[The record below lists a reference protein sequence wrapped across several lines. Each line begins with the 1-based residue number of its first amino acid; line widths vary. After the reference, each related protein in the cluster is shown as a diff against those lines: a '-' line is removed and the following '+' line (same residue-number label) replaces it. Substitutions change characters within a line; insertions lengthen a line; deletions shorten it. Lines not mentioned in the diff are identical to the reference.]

1 MPYNKNMNNQE
12 LAKVFSE
19 IAQYLEMEEIPF
31 KPQAYEKVSE
41 TLGTMSQ
48 DISDVYK
55 QGGLGAVEEIPG
67 VGENIAK
74 KIEEYLKTGKVS
86 LLEEYKKK
94 IPIDI
99 NNLSKIEGLGPK
111 RMKRL
116 YDELGIRTIN
126 DLDEAIKEQKI
137 RDLTGFG
144 EKSEDQISIAL
155 DFFKSHHGRFILG
168 FAYDEIQSLK
178 NRVGAIPGVRQAE
191 IAGSARRMK
200 ETIGDLDILVMVDN
214 AAAKKTIDGI
224 VQAFS
229 SLPEV
234 RHIYAS
240 GESKVSV
247 RLESGYDADLRI
259 FKRDEYA
266 AGLLYFTGSK
276 EHNIWLRKLA
286 IENGMKLNEYGLFS
300 KSSQTA
306 IIAKTEKGIYRQLGL
321 PYFPPETRER
331 FVSEKGLE
339 NRERLDDLIDYG
351 DLKGDLQIQTSWS
364 DGQNS
369 IEECANQAIE
379 MGYEYILI
387 TDHSKR
393 LGVAHGL
400 DARRARDQW
409 REIDKINDKMS
420 REGKKIRI
428 LKGIECDILRDGS
441 LDLPDKILQELD
453 LVGVSVHSYFNLPL
467 AEQTKRIEKAMEN
480 KHVDIVFH
488 PTARQINRREEINL
502 DIPLIIKR
510 AKETGTALEIDSFPD
525 RLDLRDD
532 YIYQAAKE
540 GVKLVIDSDSHSIDH
555 FRYIRFGI
563 AQARRGLALKK
574 NVLNTQSVDDCL
586 KTLQK

>member
-1 MPYNKNMNNQE
+1 MNNQE

-41 TLGTMSQ
+41 ALGTMPEDVS
-48 DISDVYK
+48 DIYK
-55 QGGLGAVEEIPG
+55 RGGLKELEDIPG

-86 LLEEYKKK
+86 LLEKYRIK

-99 NNLSKIEGLGPK
+99 SNLSMIEGLGTK
-111 RMKRL
+111 KMKRL
-116 YDELGIRTIN
+116 YDELQIRTIN
-126 DLDEAIKEQKI
+126 DLDKAIRDKKI
-137 RDLTGFG
+137 RGLSGFG
-144 EKSEDQISIAL
+144 EKSEEQLAKSL
-155 DFFKSHHGRFILG
+155 EFFKNNHGRFVLG
-168 FAYDEIQSLK
+168 FVYDEIQSLK
-178 NRVGAIPGVRQAE
+178 DKIKNIPGVREAE
-191 IAGSARRMK
+191 IAGSVRRMK
-200 ETIGDLDILVMVDN
+200 ETIGDLDIMVLIND
-214 AAAKKTIDGI
+214 KETRKTIDGI
-224 VQAFS
+224 IEAFVNF
-229 SLPEV
+229 PEV
-234 RHIYAS
+234 RHIYAK
-240 GESKVSV
+240 GISKASV
-247 RLESGYDADLRI
+247 RLDNGYDADLRI
-259 FKRDEYA
+259 FKESEYG

-286 IENGMKLNEYGLFS
+286 IERGMKLNEYGLFPRPGV
-300 KSSQTA
+300 KA
-306 IIAKTEKGIYRQLGL
+306 IAGKTEKQIYQKIGL

-331 FVSEKGLE
+331 FADNNDLKDKGRL
-339 NRERLDDLIDYG
+339 RELIDYG

-364 DGQNS
+364 DGENS
-369 IEECANQAIE
+369 IEENAYKAIE

-400 DARRARDQW
+400 DEKRLKEQW
-409 REIDKINDKMS
+409 KEIDKINDKMS
-420 REGKKIRI
+420 RKGQKIRI
-428 LKGIECDILRDGS
+428 LKGIECDILKDGS
-441 LDLPDKILQELD
+441 LDLPDKILRELD
-453 LVGVSVHSYFNLPL
+453 LVGISVHSYFNLPL

-480 KHVDIVFH
+480 KHADIVFH

-525 RLDLRDD
+525 RMDLRDD

-586 KTLQK
+586 RALQK